1 VQRSPASVETAP
13 VEAPPPE
20 IETAPLVVVTPPTPA
35 PTAARPTQ
43 TDPNAPVVTR
53 PQPLD

>member
-1 VQRSPASVETAP
+1 LVIVPPA
-13 VEAPPPE
+13 
-20 IETAPLVVVTPPTPA
+20 PTPA
-35 PTAARPTQ
+35 PTAARPAE

>member
-1 VQRSPASVETAP
+1 
-13 VEAPPPE
+13 
-20 IETAPLVVVTPPTPA
+20 VVVVTPA

-43 TDPNAPVVTR
+43 TDPEAPIVTR

>member
-1 VQRSPASVETAP
+1 
-13 VEAPPPE
+13 
-20 IETAPLVVVTPPTPA
+20 VVPSTPA
-35 PTAARPTQ
+35 PTVARPAQ